1 MLLMRR
7 FVTAGVFVFTGWAS
21 WAEPVPL
28 GDDTM
33 KQTLA
38 GRTVQLD
45 TPFGVSI
52 PISFQPNGLM
62 SGKAGVLT
70 YFLGAESDRG
80 RWWVADG
87 KLCQKW
93 FKWLDAQPNCMRLAK
108 DGHTLF
114 WRRDD
119 GMSGT
124 ATIQASLPP
133 GVERGPQGLGG
144 PVDAPEP
151 RHQPVTAQAS
161 MAASPVSA
169 IVAAA
174 SRVRAPAPP
183 VTKTAALVPLSH
195 HSRPP
200 IEPSDSREAERERP
214 VTVSVSQVTMPE
226 QDYRWCA
233 VPDAVSDASP
243 DLVFVARLG
252 YADSEPLPSASA
264 CLTAEPA
271 LRHVAKLGIDPR

>member
-1 MLLMRR
+1 MRR
-7 FVTAGVFVFTGWAS
+7 LVIAGALVATTGWAAR
-21 WAEPVPL
+21 AEPVPL
-28 GDDTM
+28 GDDTV

-45 TPFGVSI
+45 TPLGVSI
-52 PISFQPNGLM
+52 PIVFQPNGLM
-62 SGKAGVLT
+62 SGKAGVLA

-80 RWWVADG
+80 RWWVANG

-108 DGHTLF
+108 DGHTLY

-133 GVERGPQGLGG
+133 GAERGPNALGG

-151 RHQPVTAQAS
+151 RRPPVTTQAS

-174 SRVRAPAPP
+174 SRVRASPPP
-183 VTKTAALVPLSH
+183 VTKTAALVLLSH

-200 IEPSDSREAERERP
+200 IEPSDSRKAEHEHP
-214 VTVSVSQVTMPE
+214 VIVAVSQLTMPE

-233 VPDAVSDASP
+233 APDAVSAASP

-252 YADSEPLPSASA
+252 YADSDPLPSASA

>member
-1 MLLMRR
+1 MRR
-7 FVTAGVFVFTGWAS
+7 LVIAGALVVTTGWAAR
-21 WAEPVPL
+21 AEPVPL

-38 GRTVQLD
+38 GKTVQLK

-70 YFLGAESDRG
+70 YFLGAEQDRG
-80 RWWVADG
+80 RWWVSDG

-108 DGHTLF
+108 EGHTLY

-124 ATIQASLPP
+124 ATIEASLPP
-133 GVERGPQGLGG
+133 GADRAPSGLGG

-151 RHQPVTAQAS
+151 ARHAPVTAQAS

-174 SRVRAPAPP
+174 SRVRAPTPA

-195 HSRPP
+195 HGRPP
-200 IEPSDSREAERERP
+200 IEPSDSREAEHERP
-214 VTVSVSQVTMPE
+214 ATVAMSQVTMPE

-233 VPDAVSDASP
+233 AADAGSGVSP

-252 YADSEPLPSASA
+252 YADSELLPSASA

-271 LRHVAKLGIDPR
+271 LRHVAKFGLDVR